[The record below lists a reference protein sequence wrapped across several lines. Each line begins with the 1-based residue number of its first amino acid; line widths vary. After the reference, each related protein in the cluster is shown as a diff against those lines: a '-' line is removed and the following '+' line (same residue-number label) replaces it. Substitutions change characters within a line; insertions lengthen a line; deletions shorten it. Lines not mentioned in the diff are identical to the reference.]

1 MAYLVNVSSGS
12 PDIMLEVGVSVLLGR
27 GAYGLIDK
35 RISREQAELTLN
47 KDGSVSIHCKG
58 KNPVLI
64 MKQEKPNVPI
74 PLENDSEMTIKDG
87 DIISLVPFDE
97 TRENTFCL
105 QQGKGK
111 GKGKEKH
118 ETRNHKR
125 KVEEEEEEEKKEE
138 EEEDDL
144 PKPKSPQPQQ
154 KLPQLPPQ
162 PQQKPPRNNRS
173 PCKYAES
180 CYRKNEDHKVAYS
193 HPGDPDY
200 DSKKSPQKDSND
212 TSPAK
217 KQKQLKFLAGTG
229 WSITGNHSL
238 SRKDL
243 QNKIRQYGGS
253 TYENISNSV
262 THLLSTQNQDSGKV
276 KKAKE
281 MGISVVSEDFLD
293 KCITEGKL
301 LNAKPFL
308 LV

>member
-12 PDIMLEVGVSVLLGR
+12 PDVMLEVGVSILLGR
-27 GAYGLIDK
+27 GTYGLTDK
-35 RISREQAELTLN
+35 RISREQAELTLK
-47 KDGSVSIHCKG
+47 KDGSVLIHCKG

-64 MKQEKPNVPI
+64 MRQEKPNVPI
-74 PLENDSEMTIKDG
+74 PLETDSEMTIKDG
-87 DIISLVPFDE
+87 DMISLVPSDE
-97 TRENTFCL
+97 SGENTFCL
-105 QQGKGK
+105 QQ

-125 KVEEEEEEEKKEE
+125 KVEEEAKDEE
-138 EEEDDL
+138 EEEDHL
-144 PKPKSPQPQQ
+144 PKQQP
-154 KLPQLPPQ
+154 PPPQ
-162 PQQKPPRNNRS
+162 QQKPPRKNRS

-180 CYRKNEDHKVAYS
+180 CYRKNEDHKAAYS

-200 DSKKSPQKDSND
+200 DSKKSPQKDSSND

-229 WSITGNHSL
+229 WSITGNHSI

-243 QNKIRQYGGS
+243 QNKIREYGGS
-253 TYENISNSV
+253 TYDNISNSV
-262 THLLSTQNQDSGKV
+262 THLLSTENQDSGKV
-276 KKAKE
+276 KKAKD
-281 MGISVVSEDFLD
+281 MGISIVSEEFLD